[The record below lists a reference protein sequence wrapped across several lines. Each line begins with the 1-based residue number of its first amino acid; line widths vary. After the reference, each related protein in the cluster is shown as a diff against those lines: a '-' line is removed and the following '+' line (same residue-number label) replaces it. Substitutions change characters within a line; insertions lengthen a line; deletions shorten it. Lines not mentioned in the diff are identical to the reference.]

1 MSDPISMP
9 MHQQWSL
16 QLSDLKHVTITN
28 KHHTLDQ
35 DFTNILKQIT
45 SVSLI
50 FNHKGQ
56 VTSISEQTH
65 PLLQKVAEILPGKTL
80 WEVFPEAANSS
91 FYQKY
96 FQALET
102 QPSVHFEEYSPVAD
116 KWFEVHSYRLQEG
129 IVVHLQDITLRK
141 QAETKLFVLAAIV
154 ESSDDAI
161 ISKTLDGIVTS
172 WNAGAEHLYGYKA
185 EEMIGQSIKM
195 VIPTDRLEE
204 FPTIMQQIVGGQRI
218 EHFETIRRRKDG
230 SLIEVSIIISP
241 VRDATGKIIG
251 TSTIAH
257 DITERKQA
265 GKVQDR
271 LLAREQV
278 ALLQADRANQV
289 AKRSE
294 ARLQRLV
301 DSNIVGIV
309 FWDIDGNIT
318 EANDIFLKMVGY
330 TREDLLAGK
339 VNWMEMTPPEYV
351 YLDVKALDEMKAN
364 GAVSDPFEKEY
375 IRKDGSRVP
384 ILLGGAFL
392 DSSQRDGVCFI
403 IDMSRVKELEQRK
416 DDFISMA
423 SHELK
428 TPLTSVIGYADLL
441 QKMLE
446 KENRGKES
454 LYLSKMQT
462 QIMKLSKLV
471 ADLLDISKIQGN
483 KIVLT
488 QEIVDIDELVQEV
501 VETIQHITP
510 QHQIIIEETAQRKI
524 QGDRDRL
531 GQVLINLLTNAIK
544 YSAPT
549 EKVIVRVG
557 LTNEQVVISVQ
568 DFGIGIPK
576 QHQEKIFERFYRV
589 YSDKDKKFPGLGI
602 GLYIAHEII
611 IRHDGKI
618 WVESVEGKGS
628 TFSIALPFTE

>member
-1 MSDPISMP
+1 MSDPISTP
-9 MHQQWSL
+9 MHQQRSH
-16 QLSDLKHVTITN
+16 QLSDRKHDTISN

-35 DFTNILKQIT
+35 DLIDILKQIT

-50 FNHKGQ
+50 FNHKGHI
-56 VTSISEQTH
+56 TSISEQTH
-65 PLLQKVAEILPGKTL
+65 PLLQKVMEILSGKTL
-80 WEVFPEAANSS
+80 WEVFPETVNVD

-102 QPSVHFEEYSPVAD
+102 HSSVHFEEYYLAAD
-116 KWFEVHSYRLQEG
+116 KWFEVHGYRLQEG
-129 IVVHLQDITLRK
+129 TVIHVQDITLRK
-141 QAETKLFVLAAIV
+141 QAETKLFTLAAIV

-161 ISKTLDGIVTS
+161 TSKTLDGIVTS
-172 WNAGAEHLYGYKA
+172 WNAGAERLYGYKA
-185 EEMIGQSIKM
+185 EEIIGQSIKI

-204 FPTIMQQIVGGQRI
+204 YPTIMQQIVAGQRVD
-218 EHFETIRRRKDG
+218 HFETIRRRKDG
-230 SLIEVSIIISP
+230 RLIEVSIIISP
-241 VRDATGKIIG
+241 VRNTSGKIIG

-257 DITERKQA
+257 DITARKQA
-265 GKVQDR
+265 GKIHER
-271 LLAREQV
+271 LLVREQV
-278 ALLQADRANQV
+278 ALLEADRANQV
-289 AKRSE
+289 AQRSE

-309 FWDIDGNIT
+309 FWVIDGSIT
-318 EANDIFLKMVGY
+318 EANEIFLNMVGY

-339 VNWMEMTPPEYV
+339 VNWKDMTPPEYV

-364 GAVSDPFEKEY
+364 GAVSNPFEKEY
-375 IRKDGSRVP
+375 MRKDGSRVP

-471 ADLLDISKIQGN
+471 ADLLDISKVQGN

-488 QEIVDIDELVQEV
+488 QEIVDVDELVQEV

-510 QHQIIIEETAQRKI
+510 QHQIIIDGTAQRKI

-544 YSAPT
+544 YSAQA

-557 LTNEQVVISVQ
+557 QTNEQVVISVQ

-589 YSDKDKKFPGLGI
+589 YSDKDRKFPGLGI

-611 IRHDGKI
+611 TRHDGKI

-628 TFSIALPFTE
+628 TFSIALPLTK

>member
-9 MHQQWSL
+9 IHWQRSH
-16 QLSDLKHVTITN
+16 QLSDGKHDTITN
-28 KHHTLDQ
+28 RYHTLDQ
-35 DFTNILKQIT
+35 DLIDILKQIT

-50 FNHKGQ
+50 FNYKGQ

-65 PLLQKVAEILPGKTL
+65 PLLQKIMKILPGKTL
-80 WEVFPEAANSS
+80 WEIFPETANSS

-96 FQALET
+96 FQALEAHS
-102 QPSVHFEEYSPVAD
+102 SVHFEEYSPVAD
-116 KWFEVHSYRLQEG
+116 KWFEVHGYRLQEG

-141 QAETKLFVLAAIV
+141 QAEIKHFTLAAIV

-161 ISKTLDGIVTS
+161 TSKTLDGIVTS
-172 WNAGAEHLYGYKA
+172 WNAGAERLYGYKA
-185 EEMIGQSIKM
+185 EEIIGQSIKM

-204 FPTIMQQIVGGQRI
+204 YPTIMQQIVAGQRI

-241 VRDATGKIIG
+241 VRDTSGKIIG

-265 GKVQDR
+265 GKVHDR
-271 LLAREQV
+271 LLVREQV

-301 DSNIVGIV
+301 DSNIVGIM

-318 EANDIFLKMVGY
+318 EANDIFLKIVGY
-330 TREDLLAGK
+330 TREDLLTGR
-339 VNWMEMTPPEYV
+339 VNWKEMTPPEYV

-364 GAVSDPFEKEY
+364 GAVSNPFEKEY
-375 IRKDGSRVP
+375 IRKDGSRIP

-471 ADLLDISKIQGN
+471 ADLLDISKVQGN

-488 QEIVDIDELVQEV
+488 QEIVDVDELVQEV
-501 VETIQHITP
+501 VETIQYITP
-510 QHQIIIEETAQRKI
+510 QHQIIIEGTAQRKI

-544 YSAPT
+544 YSAQA

-557 LTNEQVVISVQ
+557 QTNEQVVISVQ
-568 DFGIGIPK
+568 DFGMGIPK

-602 GLYIAHEII
+602 GLYIAYEII

-628 TFSIALPFTE
+628 TFSIALPLTE

>member
-9 MHQQWSL
+9 IHWQRSH
-16 QLSDLKHVTITN
+16 QLSDLKHDTITN
-28 KHHTLDQ
+28 RYHTLDQ
-35 DFTNILKQIT
+35 DLIDILKQIT

-50 FNHKGQ
+50 FNYTGQ

-65 PLLQKVAEILPGKTL
+65 PLLQKIMKILPGKTL
-80 WEVFPEAANSS
+80 WEIFPETANSS

-96 FQALET
+96 FQALEAHA
-102 QPSVHFEEYSPVAD
+102 SVHFEEYSPVAD
-116 KWFEVHSYRLQEG
+116 KWFEVHGYRLQEG

-141 QAETKLFVLAAIV
+141 QAEIKHFTLAAIV

-161 ISKTLDGIVTS
+161 TSKTLDGIVTS
-172 WNAGAEHLYGYKA
+172 WNAGAERLYGYKA
-185 EEMIGQSIKM
+185 EEIIGQSIKV

-204 FPTIMQQIVGGQRI
+204 YPTIMQQIVAGQRI

-241 VRDATGKIIG
+241 VRDTSGKIIG

-265 GKVQDR
+265 GKVHDR
-271 LLAREQV
+271 LLVREQV

-301 DSNIVGIV
+301 DSNIVGIM

-318 EANDIFLKMVGY
+318 EANDIFLKIVGY
-330 TREDLLAGK
+330 TREDLLTGR
-339 VNWMEMTPPEYV
+339 VNWKEMTPPEYV

-364 GAVSDPFEKEY
+364 GAVSNPFEKEY
-375 IRKDGSRVP
+375 IRKDGSRIP

-471 ADLLDISKIQGN
+471 ADLLDISKVQGN

-488 QEIVDIDELVQEV
+488 QEIVDVDELVQEV
-501 VETIQHITP
+501 VETIQYITP
-510 QHQIIIEETAQRKI
+510 QHQIIIEGTAQRKI
-524 QGDRDRL
+524 KGDRDRL

-544 YSAPT
+544 YSAQA

-557 LTNEQVVISVQ
+557 QTNEQVVISVQ
-568 DFGIGIPK
+568 DFGMGIPK

-628 TFSIALPFTE
+628 TFSIALPLTE